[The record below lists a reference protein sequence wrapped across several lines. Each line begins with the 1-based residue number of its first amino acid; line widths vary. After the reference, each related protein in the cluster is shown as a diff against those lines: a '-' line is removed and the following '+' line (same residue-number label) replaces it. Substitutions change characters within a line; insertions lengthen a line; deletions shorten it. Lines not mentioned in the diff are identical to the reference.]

1 MRGSIGRSM
10 EPGTMPTT
18 PTRQSRECKGLRLPL
33 VVNGGPHPGRESGGI
48 VSGNFPDSLITMC
61 GGLATILRSESLAV
75 RRQRRRR
82 ARSLGTQTKHPGVPA
97 FLLNY
102 RPTCGLHGYAATRY
116 NVMPP
121 LCGTP
126 VQRYPDTRYKAIPP
140 TRKNES
146 LKRTAP
152 HFFTSHR
159 M

>member
-75 RRQRRRR
+75 R
-82 ARSLGTQTKHPGVPA
+82 SNGGEEPGV
-97 FLLNY
+97 
-102 RPTCGLHGYAATRY
+102 
-116 NVMPP
+116 
-121 LCGTP
+121 
-126 VQRYPDTRYKAIPP
+126 
-140 TRKNES
+140 
-146 LKRTAP
+146 
-152 HFFTSHR
+152 
-159 M
+159 